1 MTSQLREM
9 STKRKTQPDPL
20 FAPPGEPFA
29 PPRPAGWWRR
39 NALAIVTLGM
49 LGLFILGIF
58 TMIGV
63 NVVYLLR
70 NVKSDGPVAWLAGS
84 AGTLHDLFAG
94 LFRSSA
100 IRDAMLLSGYTSFT
114 TLLLVIFWCVPL
126 GYALS
131 HYRFPGHSLADA
143 AVELNFVVPPVV
155 IGLSLLVF
163 FTTLPGQWI
172 ERGMNALHT
181 SRYSAAG
188 IILCQFVLSVPF
200 AIRSAKQAFDA
211 VDPRLEDLARTLG
224 SSRAGAF
231 FRVAL
236 PLARNGI
243 AAGCIMAWARAVGL
257 FGPLMVFV
265 GCVRHKSEVLP
276 TTIYLEVS
284 TGGID
289 VALAVSMLMI
299 ALAGA
304 ALVAAHSLLANP
316 RREA

>member
-1 MTSQLREM
+1 MH
-9 STKRKTQPDPL
+9 
-20 FAPPGEPFA
+20 PFA
-29 PPRPAGWWRR
+29 FHADRSPRSQARPAGWWSRH
-39 NALAIVTLGM
+39 ALAIVCLGM
-49 LGLFILGIF
+49 LALFLLGVL
-58 TMIGV
+58 TMLGV
-63 NVVYLLR
+63 NVLYLLR
-70 NVKSDGPVAWLAGS
+70 NVKSDGAASWLAAS
-84 AGTLHDLFAG
+84 AGTLGDLLAG
-94 LFRSSA
+94 LVASPA

-114 TLLLVIFWCVPL
+114 TLLLVLLWCVPL

-131 HYRFPGHSLADA
+131 RYRFPGHSLADA

-172 ERGMNALHT
+172 ETAFNALHT

-200 AIRSAKQAFDA
+200 AIRSSKQAFDA

-224 SSRAGAF
+224 SSRVGAF
-231 FRVAL
+231 FRIAL

-289 VALAVSMLMI
+289 VALAVAMVMI

-304 ALVAAHSLLANP
+304 ALVVVHSLLTRP
-316 RREA
+316 RRET